1 MSRRR
6 FALPVALP
14 IALVIAACGLAIAQ
28 PGGGLPGVP
37 SVPNMPRV
45 PGQPGGGGQ
54 PGGPG
59 GPGGNFD
66 PQQFIDRL
74 MQGDANGDGKLARSE
89 VPPQFAE
96 RNFDRF
102 DTNTDGFLDRA
113 ELDAGSANLRGGGG
127 GGRLPLGRAMGNMG
141 EACGALMDSALDAST
156 QAEDLRQVQQLQEGI
171 LAAKF
176 HAPTHRFP
184 PQVMDHFQG
193 DVDEARAEF
202 REHLM
207 EAMVIAL
214 EIEEAIMV
222 GNADGARESLD
233 RLNELAAHGH
243 DEFIG
248 DEG

>member
-1 MSRRR
+1 MPRRV
-6 FALPVALP
+6 ALTVAVPVAL
-14 IALVIAACGLAIAQ
+14 VVAACGFAIAQ
-28 PGGGLPGVP
+28 PGGGVPG
-37 SVPNMPRV
+37 VPNMPRV

-54 PGGPG
+54 PG

-74 MQGDANGDGKLARSE
+74 MQGDANGDGKLARTE

-127 GGRLPLGRAMGNMG
+127 GAGRPPLGRAMNSIG
-141 EACGALMDSALDAST
+141 EARGAIYNSALNAST
-156 QAEDLRQVQQLQEGI
+156 KEADLRNVQLLQEGF

-176 HAPTHRFP
+176 HAPTQNFP
-184 PQVMDHFQG
+184 ADVLAHFGG
-193 DVDEARAEF
+193 DAVEARAEF

-207 EAMVIAL
+207 QGLALAL
-214 EIEEAIMV
+214 ELEEALMA
-222 GNADGARESLD
+222 GDADAAIEVLG
-233 RLNELAAHGH
+233 RLGELETQGHG
-243 DEFIG
+243 EFIG
-248 DEG
+248 QED